1 MARDKMVTAVF
12 LDRLDAEQA
21 LDFLHAR
28 GYDRNAINVLMSD
41 KTAPLGASA
50 EHPPHP
56 ANSAVAEGMSLGGVI
71 GTAVGAT
78 VAAVAAIGTSIA
90 IPFTGGASLILAGPI
105 AAALAG
111 GGAGAVTGG
120 VLGALIGA
128 GIPEANAEAY
138 QEALRNGGVVI
149 GVVPRSEDD
158 AREIQERFKQLR
170 GESVLYG

>member
-1 MARDKMVTAVF
+1 MAREKMVTAVF
-12 LDRLDAEQA
+12 RDRLDAEQA
-21 LDFLHAR
+21 LDFLHSK
-28 GYDRNAINVLMSD
+28 GYDRNTINVLMSD
-41 KTAPLGASA
+41 KTAPLGTTSA
-50 EHPPHP
+50 DQPHHGTS
-56 ANSAVAEGMSLGGVI
+56 SAVAEGLSVGGVI

-90 IPFTGGASLILAGPI
+90 IPGLGLIVAGPI

-138 QEALRNGGVVI
+138 QGALRNGGVVI
-149 GVVPRSEDD
+149 GVVPRDGDD
-158 AREIQERFKQLR
+158 ASAIQERFRNLR
-170 GESVLYG
+170 GESVFYG

>member
-12 LDRLDAEQA
+12 RDRLDAEQA
-21 LDFLHAR
+21 LDFLHSK
-28 GYDRNAINVLMSD
+28 GYDRNSINVLMSD
-41 KTAPLGASA
+41 KTAPLGINSTSDQ
-50 EHPPHP
+50 PHHGTG
-56 ANSAVAEGMSLGGVI
+56 SAVAEGLSVGGVI
-71 GTAVGAT
+71 GTAVGAA

-90 IPFTGGASLILAGPI
+90 IPGLGLLVAGPI

-138 QEALRNGGVVI
+138 QDALRSGGVVI
-149 GVVPRSEDD
+149 GVVPRDSND
-158 AREIQERFKQLR
+158 ASDIQDRFRNLR
-170 GESVLYG
+170 GESVFFG

>member
-12 LDRLDAEQA
+12 RDRLDAEQA

-28 GYDRNAINVLMSD
+28 GYDRNSINVLMSD
-41 KTAPLGASA
+41 KTAPLGSSTA
-50 EHPPHP
+50 EQPRHETS
-56 ANSAVAEGMSLGGVI
+56 SAVAEGMSVGGVI
-71 GTAVGAT
+71 GTALGAT

-90 IPFTGGASLILAGPI
+90 IPGLGLLVAGPI

-138 QEALRNGGVVI
+138 QEALRSGGVVI
-149 GVVPRSEDD
+149 GVVPRSDDD
-158 AREIQERFKQLR
+158 ARDIQDRFRQLR
-170 GESVLYG
+170 GESVFYG

>member
-12 LDRLDAEQA
+12 RDRLDAEQA
-21 LDFLHAR
+21 LDFLHSK
-28 GYDRNAINVLMSD
+28 GYDRNSINVLMSD
-41 KTAPLGASA
+41 KTAPLGTS
-50 EHPPHP
+50 HTDQTTHHTT
-56 ANSAVAEGMSLGGVI
+56 STAVAEGASLGGAI
-71 GTAVGAT
+71 GTAVGAA

-90 IPFTGGASLILAGPI
+90 IPGLGLLVAGPI

-138 QEALRNGGVVI
+138 QDALRNGGVVI
-149 GVVPRSEDD
+149 GVVPRDSDD
-158 AREIQERFKQLR
+158 ATAIQDRFRNLR
-170 GESVLYG
+170 GESVYFG

>member
-21 LDFLHAR
+21 LDFLHAK
-28 GYDRNAINVLMSD
+28 GYDRNSINVLMSD
-41 KTAPLGASA
+41 KTAPLGSNPQD
-50 EHPPHP
+50 HPPHD
-56 ANSAVAEGMSLGGVI
+56 ANSAVAEGMSIGGVL
-71 GTAVGAT
+71 GTAIGAT
-78 VAAVAAIGTSIA
+78 VAAVAAIGTSIV
-90 IPFTGGASLILAGPI
+90 IPGLGLLVAGPI

-138 QEALRNGGVVI
+138 QVALRIGGVVV
-149 GVVPRSEDD
+149 GVVPRTDDD
-158 AREIQERFKQLR
+158 AREIHDRFKQLR
-170 GESVLYG
+170 GESVYFG

>member
-12 LDRLDAEQA
+12 RDRLDAEQA
-21 LDFLHAR
+21 LDFLHSK
-28 GYDRNAINVLMSD
+28 GYDRNTINVLMSD
-41 KTAPLGASA
+41 KTAPLGATSTTQ
-50 EHPPHP
+50 PHHN
-56 ANSAVAEGMSLGGVI
+56 ASSAVAEGMSVGGVI
-71 GTAVGAT
+71 GTAVGAA

-90 IPFTGGASLILAGPI
+90 IPGLGLIVAGPV

-138 QEALRNGGVVI
+138 QDALRNGGVVI
-149 GVVPRSEDD
+149 GVVPRDSDD
-158 AREIQERFKQLR
+158 ASAIQERFRNLR
-170 GESVLYG
+170 GESVFYG